1 MGNLQRKFWL
11 RFTTG
16 EGQDGGGPDPGEGQ
30 EFTPIT
36 SQEDLN
42 KVIQDRV
49 SRERKKFADYKD
61 LKAKA
66 DELDRLKSENQTAED
81 KAAQQLADMQKRID
95 EMTLTTLRAKV
106 QASHGISDA
115 DADLF
120 LTGTDE
126 DTLTRQAKAL
136 ADRDKDRKK
145 KGPVV
150 PTQGNHPTKTGGDEA
165 LREFTRG
172 VFGRTD

>member
-1 MGNLQRKFWL
+1 MGRIKFWL
-11 RFTTG
+11 RYSTG
-16 EGQDGGGPDPGEGQ
+16 EGQEGGGSEPGDSQ
-30 EFTPIT
+30 EQFTPIT

-49 SRERKKFADYKD
+49 TRERKKYSDYKD

-81 KAAQQLADMQKRID
+81 RAAQQLADMQKRID
-95 EMTLTTLRAKV
+95 EMTLTTLRARV
-106 QASHGISDA
+106 QASHGISDD
-115 DADLF
+115 DAELF

-126 DTLTRQAKAL
+126 ETLIRQAKAL

-150 PTQGNHPTKTGGDEA
+150 PTQGNHPTGTTDDAE
-165 LREFTRG
+165 REFARKL
-172 VFGRTD
+172 FNRT